1 MVYLT
6 YRTIIYFVNAG
17 FKILADRRILEIHRQ
32 VPKSGRCRQWADA
45 PASKRWEEPM
55 IAESAIGRKK
65 RCNLHGHTVFLPNR
79 KIYSSLR
86 LSSLVFTG
94 FRAYKKQMTGIEPAS
109 SAWKAGVLP
118 LNYARK
124 IWSGRQD
131 LNLRHPAPKAGA
143 LPNCATSR
151 RC

>member
-1 MVYLT
+1 
-6 YRTIIYFVNAG
+6 
-17 FKILADRRILEIHRQ
+17 
-32 VPKSGRCRQWADA
+32 
-45 PASKRWEEPM
+45 M

-109 SAWKAGVLP
+109 EMPEMA
-118 LNYARK
+118 
-124 IWSGRQD
+124 
-131 LNLRHPAPKAGA
+131 
-143 LPNCATSR
+143 
-151 RC
+151 